1 MGFECQLAA
10 ESRGGR
16 AAANEKSCMAMI
28 DRVERGCKK
37 VHGRWREGVSARSEH
52 TDAPASQHLH
62 GPAEGSLGI
71 DHPIVTME
79 TTK

>member
-16 AAANEKSCMAMI
+16 AAANQKSCMAMI

-37 VHGRWREGVSARSEH
+37 ARGRFFQISSVWNSLEMWELQIRY
-52 TDAPASQHLH
+52 
-62 GPAEGSLGI
+62 GSLKEFSNNVFPFPVAFG
-71 DHPIVTME
+71 
-79 TTK
+79 